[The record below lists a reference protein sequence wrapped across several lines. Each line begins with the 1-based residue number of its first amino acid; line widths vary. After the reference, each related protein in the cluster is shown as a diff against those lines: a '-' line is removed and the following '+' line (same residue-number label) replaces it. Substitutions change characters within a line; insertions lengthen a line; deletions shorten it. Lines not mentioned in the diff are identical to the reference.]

1 MADNLKDSIA
11 KAPVGRVRRSPL
23 TNRGKLSVSRKDPG
37 YEYRYVNDEGD
48 NVSDK
53 VERGW
58 EPVLKSETAIGD
70 RRVDTAA
77 PEGSYATVT
86 VGQGRKAVL
95 MKIKKEWYEED
106 QFIKQSAIDKV
117 ENQMQTTATDGGQY
131 GKIEITRK

>member
-1 MADNLKDSIA
+1 MTKEDAIA

-23 TNRGKLSVSRKDPG
+23 TNKGKLSVSRKDPAF
-37 YEYRYVNDEGD
+37 EYRYVNDEGD

-53 VERGW
+53 IERGW

-70 RRVDTAA
+70 RRVDQPAA
-77 PEGSYATVT
+77 EGSYAQVT

-106 QFIKQSAIDKV
+106 QAIKQGDIDSK
-117 ENQMQTTATDGGQY
+117 ERQMLSTAAQDGY
-131 GKIEITRK
+131 GRIDIFRK